1 MGFLLHLL
9 IINPKGSK
17 KCPKTL
23 MIVCPA
29 GPGPGGGEF
38 LFCWMKNSPI
48 IYVSVFKESK
58 KYLGLILMNDMTTE
72 VDSRCEQFKI
82 EVVVL
87 ETHVSS

>member
-29 GPGPGGGEF
+29 GPGPGGGGISLLLDEK
-38 LFCWMKNSPI
+38 LPHHLCVGI
-48 IYVSVFKESK
+48 QRVEEI
-58 KYLGLILMNDMTTE
+58 
-72 VDSRCEQFKI
+72 SRTDIDE
-82 EVVVL
+82 
-87 ETHVSS
+87 